1 MPKGVRV
8 QVSLSSLKFTEMNDR
23 IKANQRLLE
32 ILKETLCKNPD
43 LRFIQALWALK
54 IIDSKVEEGS
64 GHEIIV
70 PIDRFYEEP
79 AETLKR
85 IGYEEDS

>member
-1 MPKGVRV
+1 
-8 QVSLSSLKFTEMNDR
+8 MNTADR

-43 LRFIQALWALK
+43 LRFIQALWTLK
-54 IIDSKVEEGS
+54 IIDSKVEEGV

-70 PIDRFYEEP
+70 PVDRFYEEP
-79 AETLKR
+79 TETLKR
-85 IGYEEDS
+85 IGYEKNN

>member
-1 MPKGVRV
+1 
-8 QVSLSSLKFTEMNDR
+8 MNDR

>member
-1 MPKGVRV
+1 
-8 QVSLSSLKFTEMNDR
+8 MNTADR

-54 IIDSKVEEGS
+54 IIDSKVEEGP

-70 PIDRFYEEP
+70 PVDRFYEESS
-79 AETLKR
+79 ETLKR
-85 IGYEEDS
+85 IGYEENN

>member
-1 MPKGVRV
+1 
-8 QVSLSSLKFTEMNDR
+8 MNR
-23 IKANQRLLE
+23 QEANFKLLE
-32 ILKETLCKNPD
+32 ILKETLERFPD

-54 IIDSKVEEGS
+54 IIDSKVEEGA

-79 AETLKR
+79 TETLKR
-85 IGYEEDS
+85 IGHEEL

>member
-1 MPKGVRV
+1 
-8 QVSLSSLKFTEMNDR
+8 MNTADR
-23 IKANQRLLE
+23 IKANQRLLD

-54 IIDSKVEEGS
+54 IIDSKVEEGA

-70 PIDRFYEEP
+70 PVDRFYEEP
-79 AETLKR
+79 SETLKR
-85 IGYEEDS
+85 IGYEENS

>member
-1 MPKGVRV
+1 
-8 QVSLSSLKFTEMNDR
+8 MNDR

-70 PIDRFYEEP
+70 PVDRFYEEP

>member
-1 MPKGVRV
+1 
-8 QVSLSSLKFTEMNDR
+8 MNDR

-32 ILKETLCKNPD
+32 IFKETLCKNPD

-70 PIDRFYEEP
+70 PVDRFYEEP
-79 AETLKR
+79 SETLKR
-85 IGYEEDS
+85 ISRE

>member
-1 MPKGVRV
+1 
-8 QVSLSSLKFTEMNDR
+8 MNTTDR

-32 ILKETLCKNPD
+32 ILKETLCKNPGE
-43 LRFIQALWALK
+43 
-54 IIDSKVEEGS
+54 VNP
-64 GHEIIV
+64 

-85 IGYEEDS
+85 IGYSE

>member
-1 MPKGVRV
+1 
-8 QVSLSSLKFTEMNDR
+8 MNDR

-54 IIDSKVEEGS
+54 IIDSKVKEGS

-70 PIDRFYEEP
+70 PVDRFYEEP
-79 AETLKR
+79 SETLKR
-85 IGYEEDS
+85 IGYGE

>member
-1 MPKGVRV
+1 
-8 QVSLSSLKFTEMNDR
+8 MNIDNR

-54 IIDSKVEEGS
+54 IIDSRIEGDC
-64 GHEIIV
+64 GYEVRVIE
-70 PIDRFYEEP
+70 DRFYEEP
-79 AETLKR
+79 SETLKR
-85 IGYEEDS
+85 IGYEEA